1 MILSKRA
8 EKFGNAAFL
17 VPVTPDDWNH
27 AMLEGCAFQ
36 SAIENAAYLAGGSDY
51 SLPASLL
58 KDFLSCRTPT
68 YLPESL
74 SCKRSRPADLHPILP
89 PYISETL
96 LDAVP
101 KMLKAMKGVN
111 FEEALVYAAETRS
124 SAPVRIIRDEDGQS
138 VGVRGLFP
146 AGEGAGYAGG
156 IVSSGVDGLCAAE
169 SLIAFSTTGSKS
181 SIVPASCIWK

>member
-1 MILSKRA
+1 MSLSKRG

-17 VPVTPDDWNH
+17 IPVNPDDWKH
-27 AMLEGCAFQ
+27 EILGGCAFQ
-36 SAIENAAYLAGGSDY
+36 SEIENAAYLAGGSDY

-58 KDFLSCRTPT
+58 KDFLSCRTPK
-68 YLPESL
+68 YLPDSL

-124 SAPVRIIRDEDGQS
+124 SAPVRIIRGKDGQS
-138 VGVRGLFP
+138 VGVKGVFP

-156 IVSSGVDGLCAAE
+156 IVSSAVDGLCAAE
-169 SLIAFSTTGSKS
+169 SLLT
-181 SIVPASCIWK
+181 WK